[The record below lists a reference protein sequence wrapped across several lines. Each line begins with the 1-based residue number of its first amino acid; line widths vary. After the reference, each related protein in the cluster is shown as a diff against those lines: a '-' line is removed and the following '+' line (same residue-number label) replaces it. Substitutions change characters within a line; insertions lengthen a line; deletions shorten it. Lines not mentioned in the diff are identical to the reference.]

1 MAKEKSA
8 NDKQRSTKHTYNAKD
23 RVIRTPQS
31 STSIGYEI
39 LSKNNKCYR
48 RTNPELTFQRHLQ
61 HCAHKKYD
69 EDKQKHNT
77 EN

>member
-23 RVIRTPQS
+23 RVTRTPQS

-48 RTNPELTFQRHLQ
+48 RANPELAFQRHLQ
-61 HCAHKKYD
+61 HCAHKK
-69 EDKQKHNT
+69 
-77 EN
+77 